1 MNRWEVDCLERP
13 DVRIG
18 SDPGLRLYRKLVI
31 AALDRMRDGVIHIE
45 EPGAPTIC
53 VGVPDESFPAH
64 AHIRVADKRF
74 YALAAKRGAIGVAE
88 AYMKGYW
95 QADDLTNLMRMF
107 VRRIGKEA
115 PIERVLASVGSMP
128 AYIRHLL
135 RKNTVTGSKRNIRA
149 HYDLGNDF
157 FETFLDPSLTYSSGY
172 FESAETTMLEASE
185 RKLRMI
191 AQKLA
196 IDPSHTVLELGCG
209 WGSFGM
215 LCAREFG
222 CRVVCVTLSAAQHA
236 EATRRV
242 RAAGLHDRVEVR
254 LQDYRELTGLFDRIV
269 SIEMIEAIGHE
280 NLPEFFRKCQSLLKD
295 DGAMVIQAISM
306 PERGY
311 ENYLRRTDFIR
322 EFIFPGSCC
331 PSKSAILTAAAT
343 ATKLHMVHLEEFGLH
358 YARTLRHWREAFVE
372 NFEKTLALGYSAD
385 FLRLWHF
392 YLCYC
397 EAGFEEK
404 HVGVSQIAFEM
415 PCYTGKSMR
424 TSERELVN
432 D

>member
-1 MNRWEVDCLERP
+1 MKRWEVDRLEIADTGKR
-13 DVRIG
+13 
-18 SDPGLRLYRKLVI
+18 SRLNFGIYRRLVI
-31 AALDRMRDGVIHIE
+31 SALDRIREGVIHIE
-45 EPGAPTIC
+45 EPGRPPIC

-64 AHIRVADKRF
+64 AHIRIADERF
-74 YALAAKRGAIGVAE
+74 YKLAAKRGGIGVAE
-88 AYMKGYW
+88 AYIKGYW

-107 VRRIGKEA
+107 VRRIGKEV
-115 PIERVLASVGSMP
+115 PMERVLASIGSMP
-128 AYIRHLL
+128 AYVRHLL
-135 RKNTVTGSKRNIRA
+135 RKNTVRGSKKNIRA

-157 FETFLDPSLTYSSGY
+157 FEAFLDPTMTYSSGY
-172 FESAETTMLEASE
+172 FDSGDASMQEASE

-196 IDPSHTVLELGCG
+196 IGASHTILELGCG

-215 LCAREFG
+215 LCAREYG
-222 CRVVCVTLSAAQHA
+222 CNVVCVTLSAAQQA

-242 RAAGLHDRVEVR
+242 RAAGLQDKVEIR
-254 LQDYRELTGLFDRIV
+254 LQDYRELTGTFDRIV
-269 SIEMIEAIGHE
+269 SIEMIEAVGHE
-280 NLPEFFRKCQSLLKD
+280 NLSEFFRKCASLLKD

-311 ENYLRRTDFIR
+311 ESYLRRTDFIR

-331 PSKSAILTAAAT
+331 PSIAAILTAAAK
-343 ATKLHMVHLEEFGLH
+343 ATKLRVAHLEEFGLH
-358 YARTLRHWREAFVE
+358 YSRTLRHWREAFVG
-372 NFEKTLALGYSAD
+372 NFEKILAAGYSAD

-404 HVGVSQIAFEM
+404 HVGVSQIVFEM
-415 PCYTGKSMR
+415 PSYVEKSIKL
-424 TSERELVN
+424 SERELVN